1 MPSRRPSRKKP
12 GVASPASRSRQPV
25 RRERPSAP
33 RGRRSSHDRRVQEVL
48 RKFRIVFK
56 SSVQHSRWV
65 ESHCGVNAPQL
76 WALSEL
82 ARQPGLRVADLAHLM
97 SLHASTTSNL
107 LDGLEQRGL
116 IERVRDQTDQ
126 RVVRLIVTE
135 AGLQFL
141 KNAPA
146 PAMSLLPDALYKLPD
161 KVLEELNRAMT
172 QLVAKLVVKDEQAGY
187 EPINVP

>member
-65 ESHCGVNAPQL
+65 ESHCGVNDPQL
-76 WALSEL
+76 WA
-82 ARQPGLRVADLAHLM
+82 
-97 SLHASTTSNL
+97 
-107 LDGLEQRGL
+107 
-116 IERVRDQTDQ
+116 
-126 RVVRLIVTE
+126 
-135 AGLQFL
+135 
-141 KNAPA
+141 
-146 PAMSLLPDALYKLPD
+146 
-161 KVLEELNRAMT
+161 
-172 QLVAKLVVKDEQAGY
+172 
-187 EPINVP
+187 